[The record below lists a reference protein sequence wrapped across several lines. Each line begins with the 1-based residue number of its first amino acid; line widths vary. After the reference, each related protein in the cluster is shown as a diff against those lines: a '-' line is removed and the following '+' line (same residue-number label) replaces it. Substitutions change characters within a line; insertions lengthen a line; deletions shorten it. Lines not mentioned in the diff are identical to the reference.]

1 MDVNS
6 IKATIES
13 AVSVTEIRT
22 ILKTASDNN
31 IVLDTQYLKDL
42 LSQQSIEVEGKT
54 GITLFY
60 SGGLQTD
67 GNGGTVP
74 LSSDGYQAWQI
85 AENIGKNNSR
95 IITIGQTD
103 AYALLDSDE
112 FKDALRLSSTDNAAF
127 NRVINGITENGI
139 RIEPGLWDII
149 SQRVAES
156 AVGEVRTL
164 TPFSLSDKVFAQTEL
179 PALLANGKVTSVDGI
194 ARDDLLRLLNDK
206 GGIGNADALEAVRSA
221 IAAQSWLKALD
232 LDVGI
237 DSATGKLLVGDSDFF
252 NINSNVTGSELPADV
267 INRTAIS
274 ELMGSIHD
282 SQWDLLRQGADNL
295 SRIDTLS
302 ALEQGVDKLGK
313 LGTAADVLT
322 LVLASHDAYAAYEA
336 GDTAGAATIMA
347 EWSARFGAG
356 FAGGVELAGLAAAFS
371 APIALTGP
379 AGAGAATV
387 FTVAAGITGAL
398 LGEAAAEFAIDMGRK
413 YDLIL
418 NEASSLMETLFN
430 GEHEISDSIANLF
443 TSATQAIQPIRR
455 DPLVLDLDNDGLE
468 TTGINATNPIL
479 FDHNANGIKTA
490 TGWVNADDAFLVL
503 DKNANGVIDNGREL
517 FGDAML
523 KSNGQLAVDGFD
535 ALRDLDSNIDGKVD
549 ASDAQFANLRL
560 WRDLNQD
567 GISQGNELFTIDSQK
582 IAAINVDSSDHSQI
596 LSNGNQLADL
606 GSFSKSD
613 GSSGT
618 LGEVSGN
625 IGDINLVQDTFHSQF
640 TDQID
645 TSAVANLPDIQ
656 GSGQVRDLRE
666 AAFLSATLAQLL
678 NDFAAA
684 GTPSARQALL
694 DPILKAWSD
703 TSAMPTTFTGAY
715 SGHAL
720 TVNGLPAPGAP
731 ERQAWE
737 AKITLL
743 EHFNG
748 RTFHPV
754 PDGTAAA
761 TLTFWSGNLA
771 LLNQSYNALS
781 ESVYHFLLLQTHLVP
796 LFKQIDLVWNNA
808 TNTFQLSLS
817 ALATVLADLYA
828 TDRNNALDLTIE
840 MSRWLKSESGS
851 AGFNL
856 AEFQQALQTLSPQ
869 LENAYLKG
877 QRQLIGGSDSNNTS
891 RGGDSEEWIRGGTG
905 NDSLYGGNA
914 DDMLDGEDDN
924 DTLYGDAGNDRLDG
938 GMGNDTLN
946 GGNGSDIYILRQGSG
961 YDVINQSDSSV
972 GRVDVVHF
980 EDVLPAD
987 IRSVQ
992 RVVNDLILSYGETD
1006 VLTVRNHFSNAVY
1019 RIDQIRF
1026 ADGTVWD
1033 HGQINDRTVT
1043 TGTSGND
1050 SITGYNGS
1058 ANIMSGLDGSDYL
1071 YGGDK
1076 DDTID
1081 GGAGND
1087 SLSGRAGNDI
1097 LTGSEGNDTLNG
1109 EAGNDN
1115 LDSGAGNDILSGGDG
1130 NDSLD
1135 AGSGNDTLNGGN
1147 GSDIYILR
1155 QGSGYDVI
1163 SQTDSSAGRNDTVYF
1178 EDVLPADIRSVQRV
1192 VNDLILSYGETDVL
1206 TVRNHFSNAVYRIDQ
1221 IRFADGTVWDQGQI
1235 NDRTVTTGTS
1245 GNDSITGYN
1254 GSANIMSGLDG
1265 SDYLY
1270 GGDKDDTIDGGA
1282 GNDSLS
1288 GRAGNDILTGSEGN
1302 DTLNGEAGND
1312 NLDSGAGND
1321 ILSGGDGNDSLDA
1334 GSGNDTLNGGNGSD
1348 IYILRQGSGYDVI
1361 SQTDSSA
1368 GRNDMVYFEDVLPA
1382 DIRSVQRVV
1391 NDLILSYGESDVLTV
1406 RNHFSNAVYRID
1418 QIRFADGTVWDHGQI
1433 NDRTVTTGTS
1443 GNDSITGYNG
1453 SANIMSGLDGSDYLY
1468 GGDSDDVMD
1477 GGAGNDSLSGRA
1489 GNDIL
1494 TGSEGNDTLNGEAG
1508 NDNLDSGAGNDI
1520 LSGGDGN
1527 DSLDAGSGNDTLN
1540 GGNGS
1545 DIYILRQG
1553 SGYDVISQTDS
1564 SAGRNDTVYFED
1576 VLPADI
1582 RSVQRV
1588 VNDLILSYGETD
1600 VLTVRNHF
1608 MSAVYRIDEI
1618 RFADGT
1624 VWGQGQI
1631 NDRTVTTGTSGNDSI
1646 TGYNG
1651 SANIMSG
1658 LSGNDY
1664 LYGGDSDDV
1673 IDGGDDNDSL
1683 SGRAG
1688 NDTLIGGE
1696 GNDTLNGGEGDD
1708 SLIGGVGKD
1717 TYILTETT
1725 AATDTLRIS
1734 AGDSLV
1740 SSFDVVS
1747 GFKLGSAAVDKLD
1760 LDYAFI
1766 ADNVSAVDGIDS
1778 GIIRSH
1784 SIVNGKISFD
1794 DMDEYMSSL
1803 ALTASNLTN
1812 VYSYLQNNIIT
1823 AGCTVTFTASGN
1835 TYVFQDDGIS
1845 DTLVQLTGIAATS
1858 ISTTGSVAGGVWIT

>member
-1 MDVNS
+1 MDINS
-6 IKATIES
+6 IKAAIE
-13 AVSVTEIRT
+13 ATRSVDDVIT
-22 ILKTASDNN
+22 ILNTANDNN

-42 LSQQSIEVEGKT
+42 LVQQSVQVEGKT

-67 GNGGTVP
+67 GKGGTVP
-74 LSSDGYQAWQI
+74 LSDKGTQTWQI
-85 AENIGKNNSR
+85 AESIGENNSR

-103 AYALLDSDE
+103 AFKLLDSAE
-112 FKDALRLSSTDNAAF
+112 FKESLRLTDPINF
-127 NRVINGITENGI
+127 NRILNGITENGI
-139 RIEPGLWDII
+139 RTEPGLWDII

-156 AVGEVRTL
+156 ATGEVRTL
-164 TPFSLSDKVFAQTEL
+164 TPFSLAEKVFAQTEL
-179 PALLANGKVTSVDGI
+179 PALLTNSNVTSIDGI
-194 ARDDLLRLLNDK
+194 TREDLLRLVNDK
-206 GGIGNADALEAVRSA
+206 GGIGNSDALEAARSA

-232 LDVGI
+232 LEVGV

-282 SQWDLLRQGADNL
+282 SQWDLLRQGAENL
-295 SRIDTLS
+295 GRIDTLS

-371 APIALTGP
+371 APIALIGP

-398 LGEAAAEFAIDMGRK
+398 LGEEAAEFAIDMGRK

-430 GEHEISDSIANLF
+430 GDHKINDSIANLF

-455 DPLVLDLDNDGLE
+455 DPLVLDLDDDGLE
-468 TTGINATNPIL
+468 TTGINATNPIF
-479 FDHNANGIKTA
+479 FDHNADGIKTA

-503 DKNANGVIDNGREL
+503 DKNTNGLIDNGSEL

-535 ALRDLDSNIDGKVD
+535 ALRDLDSNADGKID
-549 ASDAQFANLRL
+549 NGDAQFANLRL

-567 GISQGNELFTIDSQK
+567 GISQSNELFTLNNQN
-582 IAAINVDSSDHSQI
+582 IATINVDSSDHSQI

-656 GSGQVRDLRE
+656 GSGQVRNLRE
-666 AAFLSATLAQLL
+666 AAALSATLAQLL

-684 GTPSARQALL
+684 GTPNARQTLL
-694 DPILKAWSD
+694 DSILQAWSD

-720 TVNGLPAPGAP
+720 TVNGLPASGAP

-761 TLTFWSGNLA
+761 TLSFWSGNLA

-781 ESVYHFLLLQTHLVP
+781 ESVYHLLLMQTHLAP
-796 LFKQIDLVWNNA
+796 LFEQIDLVWNNA
-808 TNTFQLSLS
+808 TDTFQLSLS
-817 ALATVLADLYA
+817 ALATALGELYE

-840 MSRWLKSESGS
+840 MSRWLKSEGNS

-856 AEFQQALQTLSPQ
+856 AVFQQALQTLSPQ
-869 LENAYLKG
+869 LEHAYLRG
-877 QRQLIGGSDSNNTS
+877 QRQLIEGSDINNIL
-891 RGGDSEEWIRGGTG
+891 RGGDSAEWIIGGAG

-914 DDMLDGEDDN
+914 DDFLDGEDDK
-924 DTLYGDAGNDRLDG
+924 DTLYGESGNDRLDG
-938 GMGNDTLN
+938 GTGNDTLN

-961 YDVINQSDSSV
+961 YDVISQSDSTA
-972 GRVDVVHF
+972 GRVDRVHF

-1006 VLTVRNHFSNAVY
+1006 ALTVRNHFSSAIY
-1019 RIDQIRF
+1019 RIDEIRF

-1033 HGQINDRTVT
+1033 QGRINDRTVT
-1043 TGTSGND
+1043 TGTSG
-1050 SITGYNGS
+1050 I
-1058 ANIMSGLDGSDYL
+1058 
-1071 YGGDK
+1071 
-1076 DDTID
+1076 
-1081 GGAGND
+1081 
-1087 SLSGRAGNDI
+1087 
-1097 LTGSEGNDTLNG
+1097 
-1109 EAGNDN
+1109 
-1115 LDSGAGNDILSGGDG
+1115 
-1130 NDSLD
+1130 
-1135 AGSGNDTLNGGN
+1135 
-1147 GSDIYILR
+1147 
-1155 QGSGYDVI
+1155 
-1163 SQTDSSAGRNDTVYF
+1163 
-1178 EDVLPADIRSVQRV
+1178 
-1192 VNDLILSYGETDVL
+1192 
-1206 TVRNHFSNAVYRIDQ
+1206 
-1221 IRFADGTVWDQGQI
+1221 
-1235 NDRTVTTGTS
+1235 
-1245 GNDSITGYN
+1245 
-1254 GSANIMSGLDG
+1254 
-1265 SDYLY
+1265 
-1270 GGDKDDTIDGGA
+1270 
-1282 GNDSLS
+1282 
-1288 GRAGNDILTGSEGN
+1288 
-1302 DTLNGEAGND
+1302 
-1312 NLDSGAGND
+1312 
-1321 ILSGGDGNDSLDA
+1321 
-1334 GSGNDTLNGGNGSD
+1334 
-1348 IYILRQGSGYDVI
+1348 
-1361 SQTDSSA
+1361 
-1368 GRNDMVYFEDVLPA
+1368 
-1382 DIRSVQRVV
+1382 
-1391 NDLILSYGESDVLTV
+1391 
-1406 RNHFSNAVYRID
+1406 
-1418 QIRFADGTVWDHGQI
+1418 
-1433 NDRTVTTGTS
+1433 
-1443 GNDSITGYNG
+1443 DSITGYNG

-1468 GGDSDDVMD
+1468 GGDSDDTID

-1489 GNDIL
+1489 GND
-1494 TGSEGNDTLNGEAG
+1494 A
-1508 NDNLDSGAGNDI
+1508 
-1520 LSGGDGN
+1520 
-1527 DSLDAGSGNDTLN
+1527 
-1540 GGNGS
+1540 
-1545 DIYILRQG
+1545 
-1553 SGYDVISQTDS
+1553 
-1564 SAGRNDTVYFED
+1564 
-1576 VLPADI
+1576 
-1582 RSVQRV
+1582 
-1588 VNDLILSYGETD
+1588 
-1600 VLTVRNHF
+1600 
-1608 MSAVYRIDEI
+1608 
-1618 RFADGT
+1618 
-1624 VWGQGQI
+1624 
-1631 NDRTVTTGTSGNDSI
+1631 
-1646 TGYNG
+1646 
-1651 SANIMSG
+1651 
-1658 LSGNDY
+1658 
-1664 LYGGDSDDV
+1664 
-1673 IDGGDDNDSL
+1673 
-1683 SGRAG
+1683 
-1688 NDTLIGGE
+1688 LIGGE

-1708 SLIGGVGKD
+1708 SLIGGAGKD

-1725 AATDTLRIS
+1725 AATDTLCIT

-1747 GFKLGSAAVDKLD
+1747 GFKLGSTAVAVDKLD
-1760 LDYAFI
+1760 LDYVLI
-1766 ADNVSAVDGIDS
+1766 ANNVSAADGIDS

-1794 DMDEYMSSL
+1794 DIDVYMSSL
-1803 ALTASNLTN
+1803 ALTASDLTN
-1812 VYSYLQNNIIT
+1812 VYSYLQNNIIA
-1823 AGCTVTFTASGN
+1823 AGSTVTFTASGN

-1845 DTLVQLTGIAATS
+1845 DTFVQLTGITATS
-1858 ISTTGSVAGGVWIT
+1858 ISTTGSVAGGVWIA